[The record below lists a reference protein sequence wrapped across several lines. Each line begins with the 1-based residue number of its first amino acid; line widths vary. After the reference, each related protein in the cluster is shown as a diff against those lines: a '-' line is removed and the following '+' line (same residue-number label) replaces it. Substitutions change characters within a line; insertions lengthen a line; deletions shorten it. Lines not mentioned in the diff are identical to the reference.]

1 VTKKGKLGV
10 VGGCIGF
17 SILFSVLTLL
27 WSESH
32 TSSSIEWFGDDW
44 GEAGDYVGKA
54 MFDRDVYVVTG
65 GPINEFIDHYVWKRL
80 HPNGGFTKKRFVLII
95 WLLVCVSTGTIV
107 GLVLITVRRPAFFQ
121 RKLRFYAPVAVALGT
136 VAIAGIQGLE
146 GFVLGLGLG
155 PLFMVAGWACL
166 GFRTIKNIRD
176 EWSGNTLESQ
186 DDDESVSA
194 GKSLLK
200 SGVLLL
206 ALAHILV
213 FAFILSL
220 SIRSPWLDDWSP

>member
-1 VTKKGKLGV
+1 MAKKGKLGV
-10 VGGCIGF
+10 LGGCIGF

-54 MFDRDVYVVTG
+54 MFDRDAYVVTG

-80 HPNGGFTKKRFVLII
+80 HPNDGFTKKRFVLII

-155 PLFMVAGWACL
+155 PLFMVTGWACL
-166 GFRTIKNIRD
+166 GFRTVKDIRD
-176 EWSGNTLESQ
+176 EWSGSTLESQ

-220 SIRSPWLDDWSP
+220 SIGSPWLDDWSP